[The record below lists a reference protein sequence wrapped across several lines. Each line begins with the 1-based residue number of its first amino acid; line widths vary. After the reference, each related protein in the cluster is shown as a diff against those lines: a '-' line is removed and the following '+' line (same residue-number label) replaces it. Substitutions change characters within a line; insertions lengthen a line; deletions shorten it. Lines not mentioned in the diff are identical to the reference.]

1 MMKTH
6 ETDFFKDLFIF
17 AKAILEKERKA
28 LKRFGLSISDYL
40 VLSSVFEAQ
49 ERKMT
54 DIAKELFVSRA
65 AATYAVD
72 RLVQRGFIERSRSKD
87 SDRRIVLLE
96 MTPRARRLLKSIRKK
111 QKLLLRN
118 SLSEFP
124 ENIRKLVSFF
134 SPQIGAFSEMGSS
147 ECKILNKKNEIF
159 LR

>member
-6 ETDFFKDLFIF
+6 ETDFLKDLFIF

-28 LKRFGLSISDYL
+28 LKCCGLSISDYL

-54 DIAKELFVSRA
+54 DIAKELFVSRPV
-65 AATYAVD
+65 ATYAVD

-87 SDRRIVLLE
+87 GDRRIVLLE

-118 SLSEFP
+118 SLSELP
-124 ENIRKLVSFF
+124 ENIRRLVSFF
-134 SPQIGAFSEMGSS
+134 SPQIDAFSEKGS
-147 ECKILNKKNEIF
+147 EEYKMLKKRTKPF
-159 LR
+159 

>member
-1 MMKTH
+1 MMKID

-17 AKAILEKERKA
+17 AKAMLEKERKA
-28 LKRFGLSISDYL
+28 LSCCGLSISDYL

-54 DIAKELFVSRA
+54 DIAKELLVSRPV
-65 AATYAVD
+65 ATYAVD

-87 SDRRIVLLE
+87 GDRRIVLLE

-118 SLSEFP
+118 SLSELP
-124 ENIRKLVSFF
+124 ENIRRLVSFF
-134 SPQIGAFSEMGSS
+134 SPQIGAFSEKGSKKY
-147 ECKILNKKNEIF
+147 KILNKKSEAF
-159 LR
+159 LK